1 MTGGASRI
9 SPIAAGKKRYFIRV
23 SLSLPKCGILHGG
36 GFA

>member
-1 MTGGASRI
+1 MTGDTSRI

-23 SLSLPKCGILHGG
+23 SPSLPKCGIPHGG